1 MLVDQLFRGFE
12 SMSIE
17 KRVIK
22 KYPNRRLY
30 DTHTSSYITLSDVK
44 QLVLDGT
51 DISILDA
58 KTNED
63 LTRSVLL
70 QIILEEEAGGMPMFS
85 YDVLTQIIRFYGH
98 AMQGLMGN
106 YLEKNMQLFAEMQS
120 RLQEQA
126 KSTIVS
132 DNPIFANNNLWG
144 EFMKFQG
151 PAIQNMMGNYLESST
166 SMFVDMQQQL
176 QDRAKNL
183 FTGFG
188 MPGGPQRAEADG
200 VRPTEPPVAA
210 TAAPE
215 VPAAKKPTT
224 RRKAAPKTE

>member
-1 MLVDQLFRGFE
+1 MN
-12 SMSIE
+12 ME

-30 DTHTSSYITLSDVK
+30 DTTTSCYITLADVK
-44 QLVLDGT
+44 QLVLDGI
-51 DISILDA
+51 DIAIQDA

-120 RLQEQA
+120 RLQDQT
-126 KSTIVS
+126 KSTLGA
-132 DNPIFANNNLWG
+132 DNPMFSNANLWG

-166 SMFVDMQQQL
+166 NMFVEMQQQL
-176 QDRAKNL
+176 QERAKHL

-188 MPGGPQRAEADG
+188 MPGGPKSAAADDG
-200 VRPTEPPVAA
+200 TPHPTTPPPAMPDE
-210 TAAPE
+210 AAPVLE
-215 VPAAKKPTT
+215 PV
-224 RRKAAPKTE
+224 KAAVRKRAVKKAV

>member
-1 MLVDQLFRGFE
+1 MD
-12 SMSIE
+12 

-30 DTHTSSYITLSDVK
+30 DTTTSCYITLSDVK
-44 QLVLDGT
+44 QLVLDGI
-51 DISILDA
+51 DISIQDA
-58 KTNED
+58 KTSED

-120 RLQEQA
+120 RLQDQT
-126 KSTIVS
+126 KSTMGT
-132 DNPIFANNNLWG
+132 DNPLFSNSNLWG

-166 SMFVDMQQQL
+166 NMFVEMQQQL
-176 QDRAKNL
+176 QERAKHL

-188 MPGGPQRAEADG
+188 MPGGPKSPSAGDDALHPTAPPPSMPASDEVPEAQ
-200 VRPTEPPVAA
+200 VRPAA
-210 TAAPE
+210 RKRAVKKVAPE
-215 VPAAKKPTT
+215 
-224 RRKAAPKTE
+224 

>member
-1 MLVDQLFRGFE
+1 MD
-12 SMSIE
+12 

-30 DTHTSSYITLSDVK
+30 DTTTSCYITLSDVK
-44 QLVLDGT
+44 QLVLDGI
-51 DISILDA
+51 DISIQDA
-58 KTNED
+58 KTSED

-120 RLQEQA
+120 RLQDQT
-126 KSTIVS
+126 KSTMGA
-132 DNPIFANNNLWG
+132 DNPLFSNSNLWG

-166 SMFVDMQQQL
+166 NMFVEMQQQL
-176 QDRAKNL
+176 QERAKHL

-188 MPGGPQRAEADG
+188 MPGGPKSAPVGDDALHPTAPPPSMPASAEA
-200 VRPTEPPVAA
+200 
-210 TAAPE
+210 PE
-215 VPAAKKPTT
+215 TTTRPAARKRTTKKATP
-224 RRKAAPKTE
+224 E

>member
-1 MLVDQLFRGFE
+1 MNV
-12 SMSIE
+12 E

-44 QLVLDGT
+44 QLVLDGI
-51 DISILDA
+51 DILISDA

-63 LTRSVLL
+63 LTRSILL

-106 YLEKNMQLFAEMQS
+106 YLEKNMQLFAEMQG

-126 KSTIVS
+126 KSTMIS

-188 MPGGPQRAEADG
+188 MPGGPQRPEADG
-200 VRPTEPPVAA
+200 VQP
-210 TAAPE
+210 TAAPSTPVAPE
-215 VPAAKKPTT
+215 AASSAAAPETPVKKPAA
-224 RRKAAPKTE
+224 RRKVAPKSE

>member
-1 MLVDQLFRGFE
+1 MSVD
-12 SMSIE
+12 

-30 DTHTSSYITLSDVK
+30 DTHTSSYITLTDVK
-44 QLVLDGT
+44 QLVLDGI

-58 KTNED
+58 KTSED

-70 QIILEEEAGGMPMFS
+70 QIILEEESGGMPMFS

-106 YLEKNMQLFAEMQS
+106 YLEKNMQLFAEMQG
-120 RLQEQA
+120 RLQDQA
-126 KSTIVS
+126 KSTIIS

-188 MPGGPQRAEADG
+188 MPGGPQRTDTDG
-200 VRPTEPPVAA
+200 VRPTEPPMAEASHSSSSV
-210 TAAPE
+210 E
-215 VPAAKKPTT
+215 SSEPAASPVVKKPAV
-224 RRKAAPKTE
+224 RRKPAPKSE

>member
-1 MLVDQLFRGFE
+1 
-12 SMSIE
+12 MSVE

-106 YLEKNMQLFAEMQS
+106 YLEKNMQLFAEMQG

-188 MPGGPQRAEADG
+188 MPGGPQRADVDE
-200 VRPTEPPVAA
+200 VRPTEPPKAA
-210 TAAPE
+210 VEPSPE
-215 VPAAKKPTT
+215 ETTVTPVKKPTT
-224 RRKAAPKTE
+224 RRKTAPKPD